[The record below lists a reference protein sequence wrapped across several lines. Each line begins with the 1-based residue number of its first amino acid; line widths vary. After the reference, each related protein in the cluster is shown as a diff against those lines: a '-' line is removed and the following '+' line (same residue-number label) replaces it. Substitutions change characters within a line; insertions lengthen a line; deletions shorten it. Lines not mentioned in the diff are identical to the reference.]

1 MLLSERL
8 WKNAIHHKIE
18 ALGNQVIS
26 PSKPNYKKTYE
37 VYDENRKV
45 GPNRK
50 QKTINGHC
58 GVKNK
63 TK

>member
-8 WKNAIHHKIE
+8 WKNANHHNIQ
-18 ALGNQVIS
+18 ALGNQVIA
-26 PSKPNYKKTYE
+26 PSKPQYKKTYE
-37 VYDENRKV
+37 VYDENNQIDPK
-45 GPNRK
+45 RK
-50 QKTINGHC
+50 QGTFNGHR